1 MTMTSKP
8 IERLRHHVTGA
19 IERGEAQAITEQ
31 RAAHTPGPWIRGA
44 RLLDVCAG
52 ASVVA
57 TVACASSHPATEEQA
72 HANARLIAAAPDLLA
87 ALEQCLTG
95 DGANCLAYGTDTP
108 SMRRRFAEINRIAT
122 EAIRKA
128 KGE

>member
-1 MTMTSKP
+1 MTM
-8 IERLRHHVTGA
+8 
-19 IERGEAQAITEQ
+19 
-31 RAAHTPGPWIRGA
+31 HTPGPWT
-44 RLLDVCAG
+44 AG
-52 ASVVA
+52 NDGYIYSAGDIVA
-57 TVACASSHPATEEQA
+57 DSTFGCLPQIEGDH
-72 HANARLIAAAPDLLA
+72 NARLIAAAPDLLE